1 MGRINPIMG
10 YVAAGALA
18 VGLTAGWKVKDWQ
31 CDAAYSAVLEKAEK
45 QRQQMQ
51 GKIDE
56 VSTLYQSERDK
67 ADVVVAGEKQT
78 IREIYKT
85 LPPVHADCAPDVRI
99 VRLLEGSVNR
109 ANAAAASELSK

>member
-1 MGRINPIMG
+1 MVRINPFMG

-18 VGLTAGWKVKDWQ
+18 IGLASGWKIKDWQ
-31 CDAAYSAVLEKAEK
+31 CDAAYSKALEKAEK

-56 VSTLYQSERDK
+56 VSTLYQAERDK
-67 ADVVVAGEKQT
+67 ADVVVAGERET

-85 LPPVHADCAPDVRI
+85 LPAVSADCVPDVRI
-99 VRLLEGSVNR
+99 VRLLEGGVSR
-109 ANAAAASELSK
+109 ANAAAASEPSE

>member
-1 MGRINPIMG
+1 MG

-18 VGLTAGWKVKDWQ
+18 IGLTAGWKIKDWQ
-31 CDAAYSAVLEKAEK
+31 CDAAYSKALEKTEK

-56 VSTLYQSERDK
+56 VSTLYQAERDK
-67 ADVVVAGEKQT
+67 ADVVVAGERET

-85 LPPVHADCAPDVRI
+85 LPAVSAGCVPDVRI
-99 VRLLEGSVNR
+99 VRLLEGGVSR
-109 ANAAAASELSK
+109 ANASATSEPSK

>member
-1 MGRINPIMG
+1 MVRINPFMG

-18 VGLTAGWKVKDWQ
+18 VGLTAGWKIKDWQ

-51 GKIDE
+51 GQIDE

-67 ADVVVAGEKQT
+67 ADVVVTGEKQT
-78 IREIYKT
+78 IREIYET
-85 LPPVHADCAPDVRI
+85 LPAVSADCAPDARI
-99 VRLLEGSVNR
+99 VGLLEGGVNR
-109 ANAAAASELSK
+109 ANAAAASESSE